1 MPTPTEVKA
10 VVALLQSG
18 DFESPEEGAAAIIAK
33 LDELRRNKTRYAVAV
48 QGLPCAYLY
57 GDFENRQ
64 EAVNWA
70 KRVALDVSGLSVGV
84 VPLFS
89 RENVLDRHKEMT
101 DEIVKKN
108 TPEPV
113 AKKPRAKRATASG
126 SRSKAA

>member
-10 VVALLQSG
+10 VVALLKSEEF
-18 DFESPEEGAAAIIAK
+18 DSPEEGAAAIIAK
-33 LDELRRNKTRYAVAV
+33 LDELRRNKKRYALAV
-48 QGLPCAYLY
+48 QGLPTAYLY

-70 KRVALDVSGLSVGV
+70 KQVALDVSGLSVGV
-84 VPLFS
+84 VPMFS
-89 RENVLDRHKEMT
+89 KDAVLDRHRKMT

-113 AKKPRAKRATASG
+113 AKKKRAP
-126 SRSKAA
+126 RKKAA

>member
-1 MPTPTEVKA
+1 MPTPSEVKA
-10 VVALLQSG
+10 VVALLKSA
-18 DFESPEEGAAAIIAK
+18 DFETPEDGARAVIAK
-33 LDELRRNKTRYAVAV
+33 LDALRRDKMRYAVAV
-48 QGLPCAYLY
+48 QGLPTAYLY

-84 VPLFS
+84 LPLYS
-89 RENVLDRHKEMT
+89 RDAVLARHQKMT

-113 AKKPRAKRATASG
+113 EKKSRRRKTSTA
-126 SRSKAA
+126 A